1 MITEQG
7 GEIIPFFIKTVAA
20 MHSTCSGYEPHM
32 QSNNLNYENLTCA
45 GKEAK

>member
-20 MHSTCSGYEPHM
+20 MHSTPAAAM
-32 QSNNLNYENLTCA
+32 NRTCRA
-45 GKEAK
+45 TASTTRT